1 MTATDQASA
10 TQCASRSATPEQ
22 SAVTP
27 GQETLIRDNMALV
40 GHMVREML
48 FKVPPHVHRDDL
60 ASAGYAALV
69 TAAQSYDPERGI
81 PFGRFAAVRVRGAL
95 LDELRSMD
103 WASRSVRAR
112 ARRADVAREELTRRL
127 GRTPTAEELAEL
139 LGVAVGELSSV
150 DDDVQR
156 AAVLSLQGFATGT
169 AEDLVTETAMNP
181 EELLLHRERLGY
193 LHDAVTVLPERLR
206 YVVEASFLQE
216 RPLSEVAAEL
226 GVTESRVSQLRTE
239 ALALLRD
246 GLITHMEQKR
256 VPDAKDGCVARRR
269 AAYAAQ
275 IAARSTMTSRLGV
288 TDAQG
293 LRLAD
298 LAGHLSEAA

>member
-1 MTATDQASA
+1 MSAATAPKTV
-10 TQCASRSATPEQ
+10 SRELE
-22 SAVTP
+22 
-27 GQETLIRDNMALV
+27 GLIRENMPLV
-40 GHMVREML
+40 GHLVREML
-48 FKVPPHVHRDDL
+48 FKVPAHVHRDDL

-69 TAAQSYDPERGI
+69 TAAKAFDAKRGI

-95 LDELRSMD
+95 LDELRGMD

-112 ARRADVAREELTRRL
+112 ARRADVARQELTAQL
-127 GRTPTAEELAEL
+127 GRTPTPTELAEL
-139 LGVAVGELSSV
+139 LGVGVSELAAV

-156 AAVLSLQGFATGT
+156 AAVLSLQGFSAGT
-169 AEDLVTETAMNP
+169 AEDMVTEASLNP
-181 EELLLHRERLGY
+181 EEMLLHRERIGY
-193 LHDAVTVLPERLR
+193 LHDAVAVLPERLR
-206 YVVEASFLQE
+206 FVVEASFLQE

-246 GLITHMEQKR
+246 GLGRHMEQQ
-256 VPDAKDGCVARRR
+256 DTAAAKGDGCVARRR

-275 IAARSTMTSRLGV
+275 IASRSTMASRLAV

-293 LRLAD
+293 TNKAM
-298 LAGHLSEAA
+298 AYAA

>member
-1 MTATDQASA
+1 MTATAQLKS
-10 TQCASRSATPEQ
+10 
-22 SAVTP
+22 VTRV
-27 GQETLIRDNMALV
+27 QEDLIRENMALV

-69 TAAQSYDPERGI
+69 TAAQAYDPERGI

-127 GRTPTAEELAEL
+127 GRTPNADELAEL

-156 AAVLSLQGFATGT
+156 AAVLSLQGFAAGA
-169 AEDLVTETAMNP
+169 AEDMVTDTSMNP
-181 EELLLHRERLGY
+181 EEMLLHRERLGY
-193 LHDAVTVLPERLR
+193 LHDAVDVLPERLR
-206 YVVEASFLQE
+206 FVVEASFLQE
-216 RPLSEVAAEL
+216 RPLSEVAASL

-246 GLITHMEQKR
+246 GLNTHMEQKKS
-256 VPDAKDGCVARRR
+256 PAAKDGCVTRRR

-275 IAARSTMTSRLGV
+275 IAARSTMSSRLSV
-288 TDAQG
+288 TDVHGQ
-293 LRLAD
+293 RM
-298 LAGHLSEAA
+298 AAAA

>member
-1 MTATDQASA
+1 MTATANK
-10 TQCASRSATPEQ
+10 
-22 SAVTP
+22 SAVCSVTRE
-27 GQETLIRDNMALV
+27 QEQLIRDNMALV

-69 TAAQSYDPERGI
+69 TAAKAYDDSRGI

-112 ARRADVAREELTRRL
+112 ARRADVAREELTRQL
-127 GRTPTAEELAEL
+127 GRTPTTEELAEL
-139 LGVAVGELSSV
+139 LGVAVGELSNV

-156 AAVLSLQGFATGT
+156 AAVLSLQGFATGS
-169 AEDLVTETAMNP
+169 ADDMVTESAMNP
-181 EELLLHRERLGY
+181 EETLLHRERLGY
-193 LHDAVTVLPERLR
+193 LHDAVVVLPERLR
-206 YVVEASFLQE
+206 FVVESSFLQE

-246 GLITHMEQKR
+246 GLSIHMEQ
-256 VPDAKDGCVARRR
+256 VSGPAVKDSCVTRKR

-275 IAARSTMTSRLGV
+275 IAARSTMATRLSI

-293 LRLAD
+293 ERLAT
-298 LAGHLSEAA
+298 AA

>member
-1 MTATDQASA
+1 MTAT
-10 TQCASRSATPEQ
+10 TTTNT
-22 SAVTP
+22 VTAE
-27 GQETLIRDNMALV
+27 QETLIRDNMALV
-40 GHMVREML
+40 GHMVREVL

-69 TAAQSYDPERGI
+69 TAAQAFDAGRGI
-81 PFGRFAAVRVRGAL
+81 PFGRFAAMRVRGAL

-112 ARRADVAREELTRRL
+112 ARRADVARQELTAQL
-127 GRTPTAEELAEL
+127 GRTPTPTELAEL
-139 LGVAVGELSSV
+139 LGVGVTELAGV

-156 AAVLSLQGFATGT
+156 AAVLSLQGFT
-169 AEDLVTETAMNP
+169 AGADDMVTETALNP
-181 EELLLHRERLGY
+181 EQMLLHRERIGY
-193 LHDAVTVLPERLR
+193 LHDAVAVLPERLR

-216 RPLSEVAAEL
+216 RPLSQVAAEL

-246 GLITHMEQKR
+246 GLTTHMEQQ
-256 VPDAKDGCVARRR
+256 DSAAAKNDGCVARRR

-275 IAARSTMTSRLGV
+275 IAARSTMASRLAV
-288 TDAQG
+288 TDIHGTRITA
-293 LRLAD
+293 
-298 LAGHLSEAA
+298 HAA

>member
-1 MTATDQASA
+1 MTATAQKPAA
-10 TQCASRSATPEQ
+10 RSVTREQ
-22 SAVTP
+22 E
-27 GQETLIRDNMALV
+27 QLIRDNMALV

-60 ASAGYAALV
+60 ASAGYTALV
-69 TAAQSYDPERGI
+69 TAAQAYDDSRGI

-112 ARRADVAREELTRRL
+112 ARRADVAREELTRQL
-127 GRTPTAEELAEL
+127 GRTPTTEELAEL
-139 LGVAVGELSSV
+139 LGVAVSELSNV

-156 AAVLSLQGFATGT
+156 AAVLSLQGFASGT
-169 AEDLVTETAMNP
+169 AEDMITESAMNP
-181 EELLLHRERLGY
+181 EETLLHRERLGY

-206 YVVEASFLQE
+206 FVVEASFLQE

-226 GVTESRVSQLRTE
+226 GVSESRVSQLRTE
-239 ALALLRD
+239 ALGLLRG
-246 GLITHMEQKR
+246 GLTMHLKQ
-256 VPDAKDGCVARRR
+256 VNGSGAKDDGCVARRR

-275 IAARSTMTSRLGV
+275 IAARSTMATRLSV
-288 TDAQG
+288 TNAQG
-293 LRLAD
+293 ERLA
-298 LAGHLSEAA
+298 AA

>member
-1 MTATDQASA
+1 MSA
-10 TQCASRSATPEQ
+10 TKS
-22 SAVTP
+22 VTRE
-27 GQETLIRDNMALV
+27 QETLIRDNMALV

-48 FKVPPHVHRDDL
+48 FKVPAHVHRDDL

-69 TAAQSYDPERGI
+69 TAARAYDPTRGV

-95 LDELRSMD
+95 LDELRGMD

-112 ARRADVAREELTRRL
+112 ARRADVARQELTAQL
-127 GRTPTAEELAEL
+127 GRTPTPTELATL
-139 LGVAVGELSSV
+139 LGVGVAELANV

-156 AAVLSLQGFATGT
+156 AAVLSLQGFTGGA
-169 AEDLVTETAMNP
+169 AEDMVTEASLNP
-181 EELLLHRERLGY
+181 EEMLLHRERIGY
-193 LHDAVTVLPERLR
+193 LHDAVAVLPERLR
-206 YVVEASFLQE
+206 FVVEASFLQE

-246 GLITHMEQKR
+246 GLTTHMEQ
-256 VPDAKDGCVARRR
+256 VAGPVAKDGCVTRRR

-275 IAARSTMTSRLGV
+275 IA
-288 TDAQG
+288 
-293 LRLAD
+293 
-298 LAGHLSEAA
+298 

>member
-1 MTATDQASA
+1 MSGDDDEGEPTMTALKTV
-10 TQCASRSATPEQ
+10 TREQ
-22 SAVTP
+22 
-27 GQETLIRDNMALV
+27 EILIRDNMALV

-48 FKVPPHVHRDDL
+48 FKVPAHVHRDDL

-69 TAAQSYDPERGI
+69 TAAQAFDPARGV
-81 PFGRFAAVRVRGAL
+81 PFGKFAAMRVRGAL

-112 ARRADVAREELTRRL
+112 ARRAEVARQELSAKL
-127 GRTPTAEELAEL
+127 GRTPTATELAEL
-139 LGVAVGELSSV
+139 LGVGVTELATV

-156 AAVLSLQGFATGT
+156 AAVLSLQGFTAGA
-169 AEDLVTETAMNP
+169 AEDLVTETSMNP
-181 EELLLHRERLGY
+181 EEMLLHRERLGY
-193 LHDAVTVLPERLR
+193 LHDAVAVLPERLR
-206 YVVEASFLQE
+206 FVVEASFLQE

-246 GLITHMEQKR
+246 GLSTHMEQQENAA
-256 VPDAKDGCVARRR
+256 AKGDGCVARRR

-275 IAARSTMTSRLGV
+275 IANRSTMASRLAV
-288 TDAQG
+288 TDVQG
-293 LRLAD
+293 MKVQSAY
-298 LAGHLSEAA
+298 AA